1 MIEFFLLYT
10 VFYLNDIIIDKD
22 EEILTIPCNDIFS
35 LLTFEITKQFQYSIS
50 SVVKQTFY

>member
-22 EEILTIPCNDIFS
+22 EEILTIPCNDIFR
-35 LLTFEITKQFQYSIS
+35 LLTIEIAKQFQYSIS
-50 SVVKQTFY
+50 SVVNQTFY